1 MCIYICM
8 YVCIYITIYQILY
21 NINYIL
27 IVLPD
32 PLRLLLAFVEE
43 LANRGVAVV
52 VTSIQNASF

>member
-1 MCIYICM
+1 M